1 MFHACFRAWFFSFRI
16 TRISWPNKI
25 CWAWPRYW
33 CSCLCLALFRTLSQ
47 HQCFHQYLMILNQQH
62 TWNQD
67 PSWAKGRVFCLTGA
81 GHWCLSYIVLFWV
94 KLGVEQSSSS
104 TRKSEELNQGGKS
117 FYLRFKGGNQSKPSK
132 ARCLLSAFSKSCF
145 RAMICWVCWAKT
157 WPAKLGLP
165 LLYLFLLSSPYEK
178 TYSHSLFKYTMLLA
192 RFISQSRS
200 VEGRYKERG

>member
-1 MFHACFRAWFFSFRI
+1 MFHACFRAFFFSFRI

-33 CSCLCLALFRTLSQ
+33 CSCSCLALFRTLSQ
-47 HQCFHQYLMILNQQH
+47 HQCFHQYLLILNQQH

-67 PSWAKGRVFCLTGA
+67 PSWAKGRVFCFTGA

-117 FYLRFKGGNQSKPSK
+117 FFLRFKGGNQSKPSS
-132 ARCLLSAFSKSCF
+132 ADTGVCSVPFPSLVSELWSVESAEPRPDLLS
-145 RAMICWVCWAKT
+145 
-157 WPAKLGLP
+157 P
-165 LLYLFLLSSPYEK
+165 LLYLFLL
-178 TYSHSLFKYTMLLA
+178 TLLWVLLLM
-192 RFISQSRS
+192 I
-200 VEGRYKERG
+200 